1 MIIFKTLV
9 YLILFLFANIS
20 LASEQECL
28 KFIKTVWKGEK
39 VGKGYQ
45 GPITIKFKDKCGKA
59 MFSSD
64 FQIKY
69 DWIGKA
75 GRVLT
80 PGVLRF
86 KKNGTM
92 EYKNNAGSNGKVTL
106 ENNKLNWKNIYTGNN
121 YNVNV
126 SKE

>member
-1 MIIFKTLV
+1 MIIFKTFI
-9 YLILFLFANIS
+9 YLISFFFVS
-20 LASEQECL
+20 VSFASEYECS

-39 VGKGYQ
+39 IGKGYQ

-86 KKNGTM
+86 KKNSKM